1 MKPSSK
7 ICLTCKGT
15 GWAKRHSDDKCPN
28 CLTNKTSICYLCENI
43 QFKLKGSWKICEQ
56 CTGSGEINSVS

>member
-43 QFKLKGSWKICEQ
+43 QFKRFMENL
-56 CTGSGEINSVS
+56 